1 MKSIL
6 HRTIFVSVI
15 LVFAFFLTTC
25 EQEEEI
31 AGANRMEDL
40 RADET
45 GVLADGVSTIT
56 IFASVYDTSGVPADG
71 QRVNFSTTYGTITP
85 YAITDGSGT
94 ATAILTSKASKMDIQ
109 AVVHATVLD
118 SGSVQKSTGVKNF
131 LALNTDEKLD
141 NKDDLKPNEAEIT
154 VAFYGVTKKIE
165 LEDST
170 LTADGGKSS
179 ASLKVI
185 VKKTASRTAVNG
197 AGFSL
202 SSVYNTL
209 PGEFRTDPSG
219 TAEIKI
225 PSITKAVT
233 DTLVLQYGGFEPD
246 TFHVKYILP
255 SLDLKPD
262 QAQVNADGMSQLQLS
277 AHLISHTNNPVTGAE
292 ISFTTTDGIVT
303 ETSTTNDMGVAAAT
317 LTSNDK
323 VNNTVKVIASFND
336 VRDTT
341 KVEFVD
347 EAVSQEMSIDGPKQ
361 LIRNGVSRGEITV
374 TLKDNY
380 GNAITDTK
388 VRFSALYGKIDSVA
402 TTDGSGMTTVEY
414 TPDADSV
421 SVDETIYVTSGSNSK
436 TWPIRLFGVRMQ
448 VDAVPDSITADGST
462 TAKVNVTL
470 KSDDEG
476 MAIANAEVSFSA
488 SLGSITPVVMTDDRG
503 FASSELRSSNEAG
516 VSRIVVRYGLIE
528 RVVEVKFTT
537 ANPASIVLSASPQY
551 IWVKETGN
559 IEQTT
564 VQAKVLSQTGE
575 PVGSNT
581 KVEFLI
587 RNGTAGG
594 GETISPSV
602 AGNELRTTPIS
613 TVNGEAVATLR
624 SGIRSGTIEIEAR
637 VVNVPEIVARTTKIV
652 IRSGPPYIWIDPE
665 NPHNVEPHM
674 TLTLD
679 RFNLNGWDVVKDFH
693 PGIYIGDK
701 YNNPVEIGTAV
712 YLTSTAG
719 IITTDV
725 STDAEGKA
733 GAKLQTANPR
743 PYVEP
748 SDPTALAPH
757 RIPNPNMDESDPDH
771 FLPIEDLV
779 PEIIRD
785 FDKYNPH
792 GVVGEND
799 GIAYIF
805 ATTHG
810 KDQNGEDAVV
820 WTLAPVVFSGPLA
833 FFDVTTNADTLKLGE
848 AAQITI
854 EVLDLNGNPVSSGS
868 KLKAKASDGQLSN
881 EQLMPEADRYRYGST
896 LFHTYLLNNLKPGED
911 ESTMAEV
918 TVELDSPNGRASGTV
933 YIYLKMPPAEEPPE

>member
-1 MKSIL
+1 MMKNRL
-6 HRTIFVSVI
+6 HKTLFLPAI
-15 LVFAFFLTTC
+15 LVFALFITTC

-31 AGANRMEDL
+31 TGANRMEEL
-40 RADET
+40 QAEET
-45 GVLADGVSTIT
+45 GILADGVSTMAL
-56 IFASVYDTSGVPADG
+56 FATVYDTSGVPADG
-71 QRVNFSTTYGTITP
+71 QRVNFSATRGSITP

-94 ATAILTSKASKMDIQ
+94 ATAILTSEASQTDIE

-118 SGSVQKSTGVKNF
+118 SGSVKKSTGVKNF
-131 LALNTDEKLD
+131 LMLSADKKHD
-141 NKDDLKPNEAEIT
+141 KKAGDLKPNEAEIT
-154 VAFYGVTKKIE
+154 VSFFGVTKKTE
-165 LEDST
+165 LKDST
-170 LTADGGKSS
+170 LTADGGRSS
-179 ASLKVI
+179 ALLRVV
-185 VKKTASRTAVNG
+185 VKETSSRKAVNG

-209 PGEFRTDPSG
+209 PGEFKTDAYG
-219 TAEIKI
+219 TAEINI
-225 PSITKAVT
+225 PSITKAAT
-233 DTLVLQYGGFEPD
+233 DTLVLQYGAFEPD
-246 TFHVKYILP
+246 TFHVEYILP
-255 SLDLKPD
+255 KLDLKPD
-262 QAQVNADGMSQLQLS
+262 QAQVNADGLSTLQLS
-277 AHLISHTNNPVTGAE
+277 AHLISHTNNPVTGGE
-292 ISFTTTDGIVT
+292 ITFIATDGIIT
-303 ETSTTNDMGVAAAT
+303 KTAITNDMGVASAK
-317 LTSNDK
+317 LTSSDK
-323 VNNTVKVIASFND
+323 VNNNVKVIASFND

-347 EAVSQEMSIDGPKQ
+347 EAVSQEMSIEGPQQ
-361 LIRNGVSRGEITV
+361 LIRNGVSGGEVKV
-374 TLKDNY
+374 TLEDNY

-388 VRFSALYGKIDSVA
+388 VRFSALYGEIDSVA
-402 TTDGSGMTTVEY
+402 TTDDSGIATAEY

-421 SVDETIYVTSGSNSK
+421 SVDEMIYVTSGSNSK
-436 TWPIRLFGVRMQ
+436 SWPIRLFGVHMQ
-448 VDAVPDSITADGST
+448 VETVPDSITADGST

-470 KSDDEG
+470 KSDDKG
-476 MAIANAEVSFSA
+476 MAISNAPVSFSA
-488 SLGSITPVVMTDDRG
+488 SLGSITPVVTTDDRG
-503 FASSELRSSNEAG
+503 FASSELRSSTEAG
-516 VSRIVVRYGLIE
+516 VSKIVVRYGLIE
-528 RVVEVKFTT
+528 KEVKVKFTT
-537 ANPASIVLSASPQY
+537 ANPASIILSASPQY

-564 VQAKVLSQTGE
+564 VQATVLSQTGE

-594 GETISPSV
+594 GESISPPA
-602 AGNELRTTPIS
+602 AGNEKRTTPIS
-613 TVNGEAVATLR
+613 TVNGVAKATMR
-624 SGIRSGTIEIEAR
+624 SGIRSGTIEVEAR
-637 VVNVPEIVARTTKIV
+637 VVNVPDIVARTTKIV
-652 IRSGPPYIWIDPE
+652 IRSGPPYIWIDPDDT
-665 NPHNVEPHM
+665 HHVEPHM

-679 RFNLNGWDVVKDFH
+679 RFNLNGWNVVQTFN

-701 YNNPVEIGTAV
+701 YNNPVEVGTSV

-810 KDQNGEDAVV
+810 KDQNGDDAVV

-833 FFDVTTNADTLKLGE
+833 FFDVTTNADTLKSGA

-854 EVLDLNGNPVSSGS
+854 EVLDINGNPVAAGS
-868 KLKAKASDGQLSN
+868 KLTAKASDGQLSN
-881 EQLMPEADRYRYGST
+881 EQLMPEADRYSYGST

-918 TVELDSPNGRASGTV
+918 TVELDSPNGKASGTV
-933 YIYLKMPPAEEPPE
+933 YIYLKLPPG